1 MLFKKEKW
9 LEDEELGFLKAKS
22 LIFETSSIKW
32 KKRIDFLGFDVDV
45 TVSGTPYSLNGT
57 QRKIII
63 CALNEKKLLEKQVK
77 EVINGL
83 CNKHTVNLDAWEE
96 YFRCSHIYVDK
107 TELYISIHDLLN
119 HLTYEMEL
127 EWF

>member
-9 LEDEELGFLKAKS
+9 LEDEELGFLKAKT

-45 TVSGTPYSLNGT
+45 MVSGTPHNLNKA

-63 CALNEKKLLEKQVK
+63 SALNEKKLLEKQVK
-77 EVINGL
+77 EVIKGL
-83 CNKHTVNLDAWEE
+83 CNKQSVKFDAWDAC
-96 YFRCSHIYVDK
+96 YMCSQIYVEKAD
-107 TELYISIHDLLN
+107 LYISIDVILN
-119 HLTYEMEL
+119 HLTYELEL
-127 EWF
+127 NWF